1 MSQRTRARTTGAA
14 AKPTN
19 HAEPADG
26 GMTDAMSDGQP
37 QAAAPATSRHG
48 KRAAAPAPPTAAT
61 QQAGLP
67 LQPDALARALR
78 AVATELERD
87 PALAQ
92 RVAHAINEA
101 PATPAPSVEPP
112 AQATP
117 ANEPRTQ
124 AVRQPRASA
133 KAQRSTLREP
143 ATEPAAEPATEPAPP
158 TIGRSFHPTIVTGV
172 AEALGPGV
180 PDPFALRQKLGEEGL
195 REAMATLRL
204 GSLRAII
211 RQHGLDPSGNLSK
224 LNDAEKLRA
233 HILTSTRKGR
243 N

>member
-1 MSQRTRARTTGAA
+1 
-14 AKPTN
+14 
-19 HAEPADG
+19 
-26 GMTDAMSDGQP
+26 MTDAMSDGQP

-48 KRAAAPAPPTAAT
+48 KRTAAPAPPSAAT

-117 ANEPRTQ
+117 ANAPRTQ
-124 AVRQPRASA
+124 AGRQPRASA

-143 ATEPAAEPATEPAPP
+143 AAEPAAEPAPP

-195 REAMATLRL
+195 REAMASLRL

-224 LNDAEKLRA
+224 LNDAEKLRS
-233 HILTSTRKGR
+233 HILTATRKGR